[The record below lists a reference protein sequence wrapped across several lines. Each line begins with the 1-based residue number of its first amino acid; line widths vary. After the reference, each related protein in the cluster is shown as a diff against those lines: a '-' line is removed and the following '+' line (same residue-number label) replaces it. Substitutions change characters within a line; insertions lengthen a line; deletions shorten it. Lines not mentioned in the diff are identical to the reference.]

1 MKYLLECLFFP
12 PGINLLV
19 TLVVL
24 ALWRTRPPL
33 AAALLMLD
41 VVVLYACSLPLT
53 GWLLMSALQPFP
65 ALKPTDLAR
74 DKAQAIVVLGAGR
87 YSNAPEYGGDT
98 VSRFELER
106 LRYGVRLQRL
116 THLPLMLVGGASIDE
131 GGVVPEALLM
141 KAAATE
147 DLGATVTWVETRSHT
162 TAENAANAAAILRAH
177 GIRRIYLVTHAWH
190 MPRAAWAFRHTGLAV
205 IPAPTAFVTALG
217 EEREQILLP
226 SARALYEVNLGL
238 HEATGLLWYRLTLP
252 PAARVPLAA
261 GSGT

>member
-1 MKYLLECLFFP
+1 MKYLLESLFFP

-19 TLVVL
+19 ALVVL
-24 ALWRTRPPL
+24 ALWRARRPL

-41 VVVLYACSLPLT
+41 VLVLYTCSLPLT

-65 ALKPTDLAR
+65 PLNRTDLAR

-116 THLPLMLVGGASIDE
+116 THLPLMLVGGASIGED
-131 GGVVPEALLM
+131 GVEPEALLM
-141 KAAATE
+141 KQAATE
-147 DLGATVTWVETRSHT
+147 DFGATVAWVETRSRT
-162 TAENAANAAAILRAH
+162 TAENAANAAAILRVH
-177 GIRRIYLVTHAWH
+177 NVRRIYLVTHAWH
-190 MPRAAWAFRHTGLAV
+190 MPRAAWAFRHAGLEV
-205 IPAPTAFVTALG
+205 IPAPTAFVTANG
-217 EEREQILLP
+217 EEREQALLP
-226 SARALYEVNLGL
+226 SARALYEVSLGL

-252 PAARVPLAA
+252 PAARGPASA
-261 GSGT
+261 GNGT